1 MCTFRRRRSCGS
13 SLRGPRNHRR
23 ETRCRCSASRCSN
36 AEPMQ
41 RSRRCSTRR
50 MPLVVAAFHVPEGDR
65 YQARLGISSRPD
77 DRSRYRSRHRA
88 PTRSCWSRS
97 APAPDARTRS
107 CGSTRCRAGNARRAP
122 PSQPVISQ
130 LTHRPVNWGTSPQRN
145 EIAASPGVI
154 ASRRHATALLAPG
167 LSVYRQC
174 AMTPFS

>member
-1 MCTFRRRRSCGS
+1 MRVKPSGPSQQSSGNELPLLRFKMFERRTDAEIETLLDAAHAACRRRVSRA
-13 SLRGPRNHRR
+13 RGR
-23 ETRCRCSASRCSN
+23 
-36 AEPMQ
+36 
-41 RSRRCSTRR
+41 
-50 MPLVVAAFHVPEGDR
+50 PLP
-65 YQARLGISSRPD
+65 ARLGISSRPD

-145 EIAASPGVI
+145 EIAASPGVV

-174 AMTPFS
+174 AMTSFS